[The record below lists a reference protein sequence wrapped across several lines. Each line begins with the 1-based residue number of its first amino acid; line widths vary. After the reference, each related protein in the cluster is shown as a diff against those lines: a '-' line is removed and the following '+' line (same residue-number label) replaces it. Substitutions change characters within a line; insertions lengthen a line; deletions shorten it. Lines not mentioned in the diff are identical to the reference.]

1 MTVLNFP
8 KQPGRSFLSGAKV
21 MTKPKTGFAENLA
34 AGFSEARALQPI
46 EPVRFER
53 DWWAGVTEQIKEQTG
68 ENFPN
73 PVPFTMERRGYYNH
87 QVDRIRRF
95 VQDNKDRLRLGH
107 PDEPGGSNLLTLDPE
122 SFNLRMGELARENA
136 QGDIDDAEEVYGRSS
151 GGLATAAQYAGAFGG
166 AATDPLNL
174 GVSLTMAPLSG
185 GSSLLLNTVLR
196 EAMIN
201 MTAEVVQQ
209 PAVAQYYASLDL
221 PYDFA
226 TFRNAVITAGVVGGA
241 FPIAIRGGT
250 KTVQLTAQQMQKFS
264 NVLFDAGVKKSDV
277 AKGAELQLDVE
288 VAQAADNPLSDTP
301 QGKLEHKQ
309 REAAGIVAAET
320 LEPPAITELPA
331 APIKPPKT
339 VNDSDNLDEFVFK
352 FKPGEIQVDAKLFQ
366 FKEGG
371 DEFGVT
377 PELQGITEWDPSLAG
392 QIAVYEFADG
402 SQFIADG
409 HQRLGLAKRIM
420 AKDPS
425 QDITIYGTKIRQ
437 VDGVTP
443 QEAMVR
449 AAMANIVNGKGTIFD
464 AVKIARIAPEK
475 FDSPSVKQSAAFVRR
490 AKELVRLSDEAYG
503 LALNGIVPDNYAAI
517 VGRLVDDPDVQLAAM
532 NVLAKV
538 KPGNEFQAETI
549 IRQVMDSG
557 VTKETQTSLFG
568 DEVIAESLFLERAR
582 VLDDAVRRLKK
593 DKTAFAQV
601 TKNQARLE
609 DEGNQLATEAN
620 KKRLIEDGQAIQ
632 ILQTQANKKG
642 TLSDELT
649 EAARYA
655 KTSGKYGEAADSF
668 VESVRRSIDSGDFL
682 GTDDGNVGRA
692 LDDQAQDSA
701 APNEAELIDVDKYD
715 DAFSEAAEKQGNAIV
730 EDIRAYTTPER
741 DMFDTGDNIQPGDRQ
756 VDLEE
761 LIANKADDEQAEM
774 AAAIRTVKEKIEP
787 DWRPYMVL
795 EEGDVLVP
803 VADIRTVKVRP
814 KGVVN
819 AIPFMEQGAR
829 GEIPKR
835 GALLLRADEDGGFTV
850 RDGNSTYT
858 IAEAAGWSE
867 MPSKII
873 TDAQY
878 ATELS
883 RKAAD
888 RILNQDALGKNK
900 LRTVIEEDLG
910 KDETDIFVEALQSRQ
925 NFASGEDV
933 LAAAIPNHKALNDA
947 AGKAAD
953 DLGMDFKRDIAVKD
967 LDRINEKTIDK
978 YGGDYRQM
986 TDAAR
991 TGINVATMKEADDF
1005 IAKLGKKFHLLDEG
1019 WKVTPVGYFDRK
1031 IMVIFDDKT
1040 LGEIQIWPPGMLKA
1054 KEKPTIHA
1062 KSGHDYYEIS
1072 RAETATP
1079 EARADADAKMI
1090 EIYGAVTSTLDSS
1103 FATKLGV
1110 GAPRAKSADLASP
1123 SVSSTDPSSVTTS
1136 LARAADPPTGVQA
1149 LSSDQIIPSDPSTAA
1164 SLPKSNLKNLTATD
1178 DDLLSTVNIDEIR
1191 ANINQDEDLFPVG
1204 LLDGEAQTVTARQL
1218 LADIDRED
1226 AMVDTLSRCPI

>member
-21 MTKPKTGFAENLA
+21 MTEPKTGFAENLA

-46 EPVRFER
+46 EPIRFER
-53 DWWAGVTEQIKEQTG
+53 DWWAGVNQQIKEQTG
-68 ENFPN
+68 ESFPN

-87 QVDRIRRF
+87 QVDRIRSF
-95 VQDNKDRLRLGH
+95 VQENKDRLRLGH
-107 PDEPGGSNLLTLDPE
+107 PDEPGGSNMLTLDPE

-136 QGDIDDAEEVYGRSS
+136 QSDIDDAQEVYGRSS

-166 AATDPLNL
+166 AATDPFNL
-174 GVSLTMAPLSG
+174 GVSLTMAPLSA
-185 GSSLLLNTVLR
+185 GSMLLTRTMMR

-201 MTAEVVQQ
+201 MTAEVAQQ

-226 TFRNAVITAGVVGGA
+226 TFRNAVLTAGVVGAA
-241 FPIAIRGGT
+241 FPVVIRGGT
-250 KTVQLTAQQMQKFS
+250 ETVRLTAQQMQKFS

-277 AKGAELQLDVE
+277 AQGAELSLNIE
-288 VAQAADNPLSDTP
+288 TTQAADNPLSDTP

-331 APIKPPKT
+331 APVKAPVTI
-339 VNDSDNLDEFVFK
+339 NDADNLDNFVYK
-352 FKPGEIQVDAKLFQ
+352 FKLGDIQVDSKLFQ
-366 FKEGG
+366 FKDGG

-420 AKDPS
+420 SKDPS
-425 QDITIYGTKIRQ
+425 QDITLYGTKIRQ
-437 VDGVTP
+437 VDGITP
-443 QEAMVR
+443 ESAMVS

-464 AVKIARIAPEK
+464 AVKIARLAPER
-475 FDSPSVKQSAAFVRR
+475 FDSPSIKQSAAFVRR

-517 VGRLVDDPDVQLAAM
+517 VGRLVDDPDMQLAAM
-532 NVLAKV
+532 KALAQV
-538 KPGNEFQAETI
+538 KPGNEFQADSI
-549 IRQVMDSG
+549 IRQIMEAGLTIEKTTD
-557 VTKETQTSLFG
+557 LFG
-568 DEVIAESLFLERAR
+568 EQAIASALYLERAKI
-582 VLDDAVRRLKK
+582 LDAAVSKLKK
-593 DKTAFAQV
+593 DKTAFAQI

-609 DEGNQLATEAN
+609 DEGNQLATENN
-620 KKRLIEDGQAIQ
+620 KKRLLEDGQAIQ
-632 ILQTQANKKG
+632 ILQSQANRKG
-642 TLSDELT
+642 ELSDALT
-649 EAARYA
+649 DAAKFA
-655 KTSGKYGEAADSF
+655 KSTGRYGEAADSF
-668 VESVRRSIDSGDFL
+668 VDAVRRSIDSGDFT
-682 GTDDGNVGRA
+682 GSGNGSIGRA
-692 LDDQAQDSA
+692 VDDQAQDIA
-701 APNEAELIDVDKYD
+701 APDKSELDNLEKFD
-715 DAFSEAAEKQGNAIV
+715 DAYGEGATNQTDAIV
-730 EDIRAYTTPER
+730 EDIRAFTTPER

-761 LIANKADDEQAEM
+761 LIANKADDEQAAM
-774 AAAIRTVKEKIEP
+774 AEAIKTVKETIEP
-787 DWRPYMVL
+787 DWRPYMLL

-803 VADIRTVKVRP
+803 IGDIRTGKVRP
-814 KGVVN
+814 KGVVG
-819 AIPFMEQGAR
+819 AAGFMEKGAR

-873 TDAQY
+873 TDEQY

-910 KDETDIFVEALQSRQ
+910 EEETDIFVKALKGRQ
-925 NFASGEDV
+925 TFTNADEV
-933 LAAAIPNHKALNDA
+933 LALAVPNHDALNLA
-947 AGKAAD
+947 AKQAAD
-953 DLGMDFKRDIAVKD
+953 DLGIKF
-967 LDRINEKTIDK
+967 NEAPVKTIDGINKKAKKYNGK
-978 YGGDYRQM
+978 YGKVA
-986 TDAAR
+986 DAAR
-991 TGINVATMKEADDF
+991 TGINAASMKEADDF
-1005 IAKLGKKFHLLDEG
+1005 IAAMGEKFHLLDEG
-1019 WKVTPVGYFDRK
+1019 WNVTPVGYFDRK
-1031 IMVIFDDKT
+1031 LMVIFDDKS
-1040 LGEIQIWPPGMLKA
+1040 LGEIQIWPPGMLN
-1054 KEKPTIHA
+1054 A
-1062 KSGHDYYEIS
+1062 KSEKTLHPKTGHEYYKI
-1072 RAETATP
+1072 AYDPKTTP
-1079 EARADADAKMI
+1079 DVAADAKQKMA
-1090 EIYGAVTSTLDSS
+1090 EIYGAVTSKLDSS
-1103 FATKLGV
+1103 FATKLGI
-1110 GAPRAKSADLASP
+1110 GAPRAKSADSTF
-1123 SVSSTDPSSVTTS
+1123 SGGSSTDPSSVST
-1136 LARAADPPTGVQA
+1136 ARASSSEPPTGSQV
-1149 LSSDQIIPSDPSTAA
+1149 SSQIIPTDPSIAA
-1164 SLPKSNLKNLTATD
+1164 NSPKSNLKNLTATD

-1226 AMVDTLSRCPI
+1226 AMVETLSRCPI

>member
-21 MTKPKTGFAENLA
+21 MTEPKTGFAENLA

-46 EPVRFER
+46 EPIRFER
-53 DWWAGVTEQIKEQTG
+53 DWWAGVNQQIKEQTG
-68 ENFPN
+68 ESFPN

-87 QVDRIRRF
+87 QVDRIRSF
-95 VQDNKDRLRLGH
+95 VQENKDRLRLGH
-107 PDEPGGSNLLTLDPE
+107 PDEPGGSNMLTLDPE

-136 QGDIDDAEEVYGRSS
+136 QSDIDDAQEVYGRSS

-166 AATDPLNL
+166 AATDPFNL
-174 GVSLTMAPLSG
+174 GVSLTMAPLSA
-185 GSSLLLNTVLR
+185 GSMLLTRTMMR

-201 MTAEVVQQ
+201 MTAEVAQQ

-226 TFRNAVITAGVVGGA
+226 TFRNAVLTAGVVGAA
-241 FPIAIRGGT
+241 FPVVIRGGT
-250 KTVQLTAQQMQKFS
+250 ETVRLTAQQMQKFS

-277 AKGAELQLDVE
+277 AQGAELSLNIE
-288 VAQAADNPLSDTP
+288 TTQAADNPLSDTP

-331 APIKPPKT
+331 APVKAPVTI
-339 VNDSDNLDEFVFK
+339 NDADNLDNFVYK
-352 FKPGEIQVDAKLFQ
+352 FKLGDIQVDSKLFQ
-366 FKEGG
+366 FKDGG

-420 AKDPS
+420 SKDPS
-425 QDITIYGTKIRQ
+425 QDITLYGTKIRQ
-437 VDGVTP
+437 VDGITP
-443 QEAMVR
+443 ESAMVS

-464 AVKIARIAPEK
+464 AVKIARLAPER
-475 FDSPSVKQSAAFVRR
+475 FDSPSIKQSAAFVRR

-503 LALNGIVPDNYAAI
+503 LALNGIVPNNYAAI
-517 VGRLVDDPDVQLAAM
+517 VGRLVDDPDMQLAAM
-532 NVLAKV
+532 KALAQV
-538 KPGNEFQAETI
+538 KPGNEFQADSI
-549 IRQVMDSG
+549 IRQIMEAGLTIEKTTD
-557 VTKETQTSLFG
+557 LFG
-568 DEVIAESLFLERAR
+568 EQAIASALYLERAKI
-582 VLDDAVRRLKK
+582 LDAAVSKLKK
-593 DKTAFAQV
+593 DKTAFAQI

-609 DEGNQLATEAN
+609 DEGNQLATENN
-620 KKRLIEDGQAIQ
+620 KKRLLEDGQAIQ
-632 ILQTQANKKG
+632 ILQSQANRKG
-642 TLSDELT
+642 ELSDALT
-649 EAARYA
+649 DAAKFA
-655 KTSGKYGEAADSF
+655 KSTGRYGEAADSF
-668 VESVRRSIDSGDFL
+668 VDAVRRSIDSGDFT
-682 GTDDGNVGRA
+682 GSGNGSIGRA
-692 LDDQAQDSA
+692 VDDQAQDIA
-701 APNEAELIDVDKYD
+701 APDKSELDNLEKFD
-715 DAFSEAAEKQGNAIV
+715 DAYGEGATNQTDAIV
-730 EDIRAYTTPER
+730 EDIRAFTTPER

-761 LIANKADDEQAEM
+761 LIANKADDEQAAM
-774 AAAIRTVKEKIEP
+774 AEAIKTVKETIEP
-787 DWRPYMVL
+787 DWRPYMLL

-803 VADIRTVKVRP
+803 IGDIRTGKVRP
-814 KGVVN
+814 KGVVG
-819 AIPFMEQGAR
+819 AAGFMEKGAR

-910 KDETDIFVEALQSRQ
+910 KDETKVFVQALQKRQ
-925 NFASGEDV
+925 TFQSGEDV
-933 LAAAIPNHKALNDA
+933 LAAAIPNHKALNEA

-953 DLGMDFKRDIAVKD
+953 DLGMDFKRDIPVKD
-967 LDRINEKTIDK
+967 LKRINEKTDEK
-978 YGGDYRQM
+978 YLGNYRQM

-991 TGINVATMKEADDF
+991 TGINVATMKQADDF
-1005 IAKLGKKFHLLDEG
+1005 IAALGEKFHLLDEG

-1072 RAETATP
+1072 RAETSTP

-1103 FATKLGV
+1103 FATKLGI
-1110 GAPRAKSADLASP
+1110 GAPSASKVDSTSSSGI
-1123 SVSSTDPSSVTTS
+1123 SVDPSSVTTAS
-1136 LARAADPPTGVQA
+1136 RNLADPPEGAQTSSIVQ
-1149 LSSDQIIPSDPSTAA
+1149 SIPTDPSIAA
-1164 SLPKSNLKNLTATD
+1164 TLPKSNVKNLTATD

>member
-21 MTKPKTGFAENLA
+21 MTEPKTGFAENLA

-46 EPVRFER
+46 EPIRFER
-53 DWWAGVTEQIKEQTG
+53 DWWAGVNQQIKEQTG
-68 ENFPN
+68 ESFPN

-87 QVDRIRRF
+87 QVDRIRSF
-95 VQDNKDRLRLGH
+95 VQENKDRLRLGH
-107 PDEPGGSNLLTLDPE
+107 PDEPGGSNMLTLDPE

-136 QGDIDDAEEVYGRSS
+136 QSDIDDAQEVYGRSS

-166 AATDPLNL
+166 AATDPFNL
-174 GVSLTMAPLSG
+174 GVSLTMAPLSA
-185 GSSLLLNTVLR
+185 GSMLLTRTMMR

-201 MTAEVVQQ
+201 MTAEVAQQ

-226 TFRNAVITAGVVGGA
+226 TFRNAVLTAGVVGAA
-241 FPIAIRGGT
+241 FPVVIRGGT
-250 KTVQLTAQQMQKFS
+250 ETVRLTAQQMQKFS

-277 AKGAELQLDVE
+277 AQGAELSLNIE
-288 VAQAADNPLSDTP
+288 TTQAADNPLSDTP

-331 APIKPPKT
+331 APVKAPVTI
-339 VNDSDNLDEFVFK
+339 NDADNLDNFVYK
-352 FKPGEIQVDAKLFQ
+352 FKLGDIQVDSKLFQ
-366 FKEGG
+366 FKDGG

-420 AKDPS
+420 SKDPS
-425 QDITIYGTKIRQ
+425 QDITLYGTKIRQ
-437 VDGVTP
+437 VDGITP
-443 QEAMVR
+443 ESAMVS

-464 AVKIARIAPEK
+464 AVKIARLAPER
-475 FDSPSVKQSAAFVRR
+475 FDSPSIKQSAAFVRR

-503 LALNGIVPDNYAAI
+503 LALNGIVPNNYAAI
-517 VGRLVDDPDVQLAAM
+517 VGRLVDDPDMQLAAM
-532 NVLAKV
+532 KALAQV
-538 KPGNEFQAETI
+538 KPGNEFQADSI
-549 IRQVMDSG
+549 IRQIMEAGLTIEKTTD
-557 VTKETQTSLFG
+557 LFG
-568 DEVIAESLFLERAR
+568 EQAIASALYLERAKI
-582 VLDDAVRRLKK
+582 LDAAVSKLKK
-593 DKTAFAQV
+593 DKTAFAQI

-609 DEGNQLATEAN
+609 DEGNQLATENN
-620 KKRLIEDGQAIQ
+620 KKRLLEDGQAIQ
-632 ILQTQANKKG
+632 ILQSQANRKG
-642 TLSDELT
+642 ELSDALT
-649 EAARYA
+649 DAAKFA
-655 KTSGKYGEAADSF
+655 KSTGRYGEAADSF
-668 VESVRRSIDSGDFL
+668 VDAVRRSIDSGDFT
-682 GTDDGNVGRA
+682 GSGNGSIGRA
-692 LDDQAQDSA
+692 VDDQAQDIA
-701 APNEAELIDVDKYD
+701 APDKSELDNLEKFD
-715 DAFSEAAEKQGNAIV
+715 DAYGEGATNQTDAIV
-730 EDIRAYTTPER
+730 EDIRAFTTPER

-761 LIANKADDEQAEM
+761 LIANKADDEQAAM
-774 AAAIRTVKEKIEP
+774 AEAIKTVKETIEP
-787 DWRPYMVL
+787 DWRPYMLL

-803 VADIRTVKVRP
+803 IGDIRTGKVRP
-814 KGVVN
+814 KGVVG
-819 AIPFMEQGAR
+819 AAGFMEKGAR

-910 KDETDIFVEALQSRQ
+910 EEETDIFVKALKGRQ
-925 NFASGEDV
+925 TFTNADEV
-933 LAAAIPNHKALNDA
+933 LALAVPNHDALNLA
-947 AGKAAD
+947 AKQAAD
-953 DLGMDFKRDIAVKD
+953 DLGIKF
-967 LDRINEKTIDK
+967 NEAPVKTIDGINKKAKKYNGK
-978 YGGDYRQM
+978 YGKVA
-986 TDAAR
+986 DAAR
-991 TGINVATMKEADDF
+991 TGINAASMKEADDF
-1005 IAKLGKKFHLLDEG
+1005 IAAMGEKFHLLDEG
-1019 WKVTPVGYFDRK
+1019 WNVTPVGYFDRK
-1031 IMVIFDDKT
+1031 LMVIFDDKS
-1040 LGEIQIWPPGMLKA
+1040 LGEIQIWPPGMLN
-1054 KEKPTIHA
+1054 A
-1062 KSGHDYYEIS
+1062 KSEKTLHPKTGHEYYKI
-1072 RAETATP
+1072 AYDPKTTP
-1079 EARADADAKMI
+1079 DVAADAKQKMA
-1090 EIYGAVTSTLDSS
+1090 EIYGAVTSKLDSS
-1103 FATKLGV
+1103 FATKLGI
-1110 GAPRAKSADLASP
+1110 GAPRAKSADSTF
-1123 SVSSTDPSSVTTS
+1123 SGGSSTDPSSVST
-1136 LARAADPPTGVQA
+1136 ARASSSEPPTGSQV
-1149 LSSDQIIPSDPSTAA
+1149 SSQIIPTDPSIAA
-1164 SLPKSNLKNLTATD
+1164 NSPKSNLKNLTATD